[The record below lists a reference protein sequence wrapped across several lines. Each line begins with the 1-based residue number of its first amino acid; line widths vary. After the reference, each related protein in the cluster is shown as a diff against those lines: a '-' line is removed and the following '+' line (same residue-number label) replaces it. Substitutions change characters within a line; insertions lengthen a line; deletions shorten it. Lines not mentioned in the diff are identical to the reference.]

1 MDCKYYL
8 PCGMCELTKEKC
20 IQYDI
25 IQVPNHIT
33 INPDPWRPNENMP
46 ITVYGPPYFTPSDV
60 NWEDFTNANRISTS
74 IDEIQ

>member
-33 INPDPWRPNENMP
+33 INPDPWRP
-46 ITVYGPPYFTPSDV
+46 DV
-60 NWEDFTNANRISTS
+60 NWEEFTNANRISTS